1 MHPYVLNYFKCI
13 KALILKLF
21 GGNEI
26 LLVSEISIR
35 KRRKLRLV
43 RGDITERNVD
53 VIVNA
58 ANSNLNHGGG
68 VAAAIV
74 AKGGQIIQDE
84 SDKIGYVPV
93 GNAVMTTAGKLPCK
107 AVIHVVGPRYG
118 EGKEEKK
125 LRLAINN
132 VLNLAEQNN
141 FKSISIPAIS
151 TGIFGFPKE
160 KCAKI
165 LVEESIN
172 FAEKQISF
180 TSLPEIIEFCIYDD
194 ETLQHFKKEFT
205 NTNER

>member
-1 MHPYVLNYFKCI
+1 
-13 KALILKLF
+13 LKLF
-21 GGNEI
+21 GGHEI
-26 LLVSEISIR
+26 LLKSEITIG

>member
-1 MHPYVLNYFKCI
+1 
-13 KALILKLF
+13 LKLF

-26 LLVSEISIR
+26 LLVSEISIG

>member
-1 MHPYVLNYFKCI
+1 M
-13 KALILKLF
+13 KLF

-26 LLVSEISIR
+26 LLVSEISIG

-205 NTNER
+205 TTNER